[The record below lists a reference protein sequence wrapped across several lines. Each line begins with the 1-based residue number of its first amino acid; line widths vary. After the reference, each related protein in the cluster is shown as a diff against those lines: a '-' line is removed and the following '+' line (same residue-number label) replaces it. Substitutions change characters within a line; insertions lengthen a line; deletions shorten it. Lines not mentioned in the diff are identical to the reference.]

1 MKIAYFDCFSGVSG
15 DMVLG
20 ALVDLGVP
28 VSFLCDQ
35 LATLHLDGFALE
47 SVREM
52 RGAIAGTRVIVKQEL
67 QSHHRC
73 LEDIRGIISSSALGG
88 AVKEKSLAVFERL
101 AEAESR
107 VHKVPVSQV
116 HFHELGAVDSI
127 VDIVGSVIA
136 IEYLGIE
143 HICCSPL
150 PLGRGFVRT
159 QHGLLPIPAPATV
172 LLLTGIPVYDN
183 GVERELIT
191 PTGAAIISS
200 LAGSFG
206 PIPPMVLM
214 GTGYG
219 VGSHPSADPPNLL
232 RIMTGKDG
240 PSPKTRRLLVMET
253 NIDDMNGEIYDYVI
267 EELFQAGALDV
278 SLIPVQ
284 MKKNRPGVILR
295 VLLEPALR
303 RMIQDILFRETTT
316 LGVRIHEVERVEIP
330 RATESIETPYGPCRI
345 KRAVDSQGERR
356 ATPEY
361 EDCKRLAREYRV
373 PIRRVYEDVLCLV
386 REKD

>member
-232 RIMTGKDG
+232 RIMTGKEA

-284 MKKNRPGVILR
+284 MKKNRPGVMLR

-345 KRAVDSQGERR
+345 KRA
-356 ATPEY
+356 
-361 EDCKRLAREYRV
+361 
-373 PIRRVYEDVLCLV
+373 
-386 REKD
+386 